1 MLRRFR
7 KSGGAIEEKNMKRIF
22 GFVLVCS
29 LLAVPALAANK
40 SQTVTVP
47 VAVLVGST
55 VLPAGDYKVTYTAT
69 GTAAQVTLASKGV
82 ASVTVPAKVVEQKN
96 SHPGVSTGTQ
106 DGKQVLQTILLNNV
120 NLVL

>member
-1 MLRRFR
+1 
-7 KSGGAIEEKNMKRIF
+7 MKRIF

-47 VAVLVGST
+47 VTVQVGST
-55 VLPAGDYKVTYTAT
+55 VLPGGDYKVTYTAT

-106 DGKQVLQTILLNNV
+106 DGK
-120 NLVL
+120 